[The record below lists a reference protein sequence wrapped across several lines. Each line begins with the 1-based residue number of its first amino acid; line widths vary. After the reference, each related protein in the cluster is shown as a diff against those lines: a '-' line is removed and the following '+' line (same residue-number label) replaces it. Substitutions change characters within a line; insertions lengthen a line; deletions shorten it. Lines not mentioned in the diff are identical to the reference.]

1 MIMMEKVSLRSLH
14 PTREALQTE
23 PTYSKPA
30 TRRQNL
36 ACTACRRKRRNCTGA
51 PLCQFCVASNSVCVF
66 EPHKDKRRKMAL
78 RHAEGTKQRLEDFL
92 KRLLIFLASKSDEA
106 ILKWR
111 KCLGSAQSPETILE
125 SLKVAMAEVPNLV
138 NSDRT

>member
-1 MIMMEKVSLRSLH
+1 M
-14 PTREALQTE
+14 
-23 PTYSKPA
+23 
-30 TRRQNL
+30 
-36 ACTACRRKRRNCTGA
+36 
-51 PLCQFCVASNSVCVF
+51 F